1 MDKMNT
7 TDQADEAA
15 PAPGAP
21 RAMSRRRFA
30 SSGLVGAGAL
40 LTIASAPAMATAPTC
55 SAPSGTLSG
64 DLLNSHNANA
74 KVLCGGQSP
83 EYYCANPSKWTSL
96 QSKKFGAS
104 GAFDCQGTNKTSYSR
119 PYAYSNATMLQLIK
133 GECKFTDQDG
143 LGKYFAT
150 AYLNIALKK
159 IDFISLKELQHLWNE
174 LQNNGGYKPSG
185 GSVTWRR
192 ADVIKYL
199 KRTYK

>member
-1 MDKMNT
+1 MDKMNN

-15 PAPGAP
+15 PVPGAP

-30 SSGLVGAGAL
+30 SSGMVGAGAL

-55 SAPSGTLSG
+55 ATPSGTLSG

-74 KVLCGGQSP
+74 KVVCGGQSP
-83 EYYCANPSKWTSL
+83 EYYCANQSKWSSL
-96 QSKKFGAS
+96 HNKKFGA
-104 GAFDCQGTNKTSYSR
+104 ANVFDCRGTNAASYSR
-119 PYAYSNATMLQLIK
+119 PYTYSNATMLQLIK
-133 GECKFTDQDG
+133 GECKFNDQDG

-159 IDFISLKELQHLWNE
+159 IDFLTLAQLQILWNE

-185 GSVTWRR
+185 GTAIWRR